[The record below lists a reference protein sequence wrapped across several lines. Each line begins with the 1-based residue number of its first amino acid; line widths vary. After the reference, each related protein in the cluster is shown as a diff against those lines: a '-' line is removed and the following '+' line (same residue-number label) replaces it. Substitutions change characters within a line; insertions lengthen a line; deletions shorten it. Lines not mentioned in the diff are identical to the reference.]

1 MLYKTDLFPF
11 GYEREFMLS
20 LSPEY
25 QAIINNNNLNMRY
38 LSKGLHFCNL
48 NIQHIIPKLDEL
60 RIVMA
65 TENCPDILGL
75 CETFLNP
82 IISNNQVRIEGYD
95 FLRKDRADIQNKTGG
110 GILLYFRNYQMCTSE
125 GAGDFQIRNYL
136 GRGSDA

>member
-1 MLYKTDLFPF
+1 MFSSENIDSSVIYSQFMQSGVPATNHSHRTNRKYDSNGPACFNN
-11 GYEREFMLS
+11 ERLH
-20 LSPEY
+20 
-25 QAIINNNNLNMRY
+25 NNNLNMRY

-65 TENCPDILGL
+65 TENCPNILGL

-95 FLRKDRADIQNKTGG
+95 FL
-110 GILLYFRNYQMCTSE
+110 
-125 GAGDFQIRNYL
+125 
-136 GRGSDA
+136 